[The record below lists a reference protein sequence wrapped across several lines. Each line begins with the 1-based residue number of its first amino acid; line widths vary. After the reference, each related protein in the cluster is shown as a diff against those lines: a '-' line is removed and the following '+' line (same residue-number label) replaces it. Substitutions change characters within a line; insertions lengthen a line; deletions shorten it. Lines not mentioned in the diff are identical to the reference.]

1 MNTRHARTLL
11 RLGGF
16 GLLTGLFQLQGGCIY
31 ESSPQPPVAV
41 DQPVATYDPPPAP
54 VITEYQQDLTPY
66 GSWVTVADY
75 GQCWCPASQPDGW
88 QPYTVGHW
96 EYSDVGWTWVAE
108 GDEAQWG
115 SICYHYGRWYRDNNA
130 GWVWIPGDT
139 WAPAWVAWRE
149 GNGYCGWAPLPP
161 QAGFGPDVSVA
172 AVDQYVPPQ
181 QYVYCSEQYVNAP
194 RVDQHF
200 VRNDTTII
208 NQTTNITNITVV
220 NNVVVNRG
228 VTVDNVER
236 ATGRPVERVAF
247 ANASTP
253 QEARS
258 LAAAGKPVAFRPPA
272 VQQAAGRTEKQ
283 SAQHE
288 QHPQAAPSAPPPP
301 QRPEYQAP
309 PRPET
314 PAAPQPPPQTEPPRE
329 NPKPIQQQPNESTG
343 EHEPQY
349 TPAAPQKP
357 LPPPAKPPPPSQPPP
372 QTPKTASPPPPPA
385 KKPPAAPAKPPAK
398 PPAQKGDDKPAPPP
412 QGANQPQHQ
421 SDGNWCGRRRG
432 QAAAL

>member
-1 MNTRHARTLL
+1 MQGFDMNARHAQIGHARILL

-16 GLLTGLFQLQGGCIY
+16 GLLTGLLQLQGGCVY
-31 ESSPQPPVAV
+31 EPSPQPPAS
-41 DQPVATYDPPPAP
+41 DQAAATYEPPPAP

-66 GSWVTVADY
+66 GSWVMVADY

-172 AVDQYVPPQ
+172 VVDQYVPPQ
-181 QYVYCSEQYVNAP
+181 QYVYCSEQYVNAS

-228 VTVDNVER
+228 ITVDNVER
-236 ATGRPVERVAF
+236 ATGRPVEKVAI

-253 QEARS
+253 QEART

-272 VQQAAGRTEKQ
+272 VQQAAGRTENQ
-283 SAQHE
+283 PARQE
-288 QHPQAAPSAPPPP
+288 QHLQAATSAPPPP
-301 QRPEYQAP
+301 QRPEYHAP

-314 PAAPQPPPQTEPPRE
+314 PPAPQPPPRE

-343 EHEPQY
+343 EHEPQHA
-349 TPAAPQKP
+349 PAAPQKP
-357 LPPPAKPPPPSQPPP
+357 QPPPPKPQPAQQPPP
-372 QTPKTASPPPPPA
+372 QTPKTASPPPA
-385 KKPPAAPAKPPAK
+385 KKPPAAPAKPPA
-398 PPAQKGDDKPAPPP
+398 QKGDDKPAPP
-412 QGANQPQHQ
+412 QDANQPQH
-421 SDGNWCGRRRG
+421 
-432 QAAAL
+432 

>member
-1 MNTRHARTLL
+1 MNARHARILL
-11 RLGGF
+11 QLAGLGV
-16 GLLTGLFQLQGGCIY
+16 LAGLFQLQGGCMY
-31 ESSPQPPVAV
+31 ESIPQPPAAS
-41 DQPVATYDPPPAP
+41 DQAAATYDPPPAP

-115 SICYHYGRWYRDNNA
+115 SICYHYGRWYHDNNA

-161 QAGFGPDVSVA
+161 QAGFGSDVSVA

-228 VTVDNVER
+228 ITVDNVER
-236 ATGRPVERVAF
+236 ATGHPVEKVAI

-253 QEARS
+253 QEART

-283 SAQHE
+283 PARQE
-288 QHPQAAPSAPPPP
+288 QHPSAAPSAPPPQQP
-301 QRPEYQAP
+301 QYQAP

-314 PAAPQPPPQTEPPRE
+314 PAAPQPPPQVQPPHE
-329 NPKPIQQQPNESTG
+329 NPKPTQQPPNESTG
-343 EHEPQY
+343 GHETQHAPTTPPKPQ
-349 TPAAPQKP
+349 
-357 LPPPAKPPPPSQPPP
+357 PPPAKPAPAQQAPP
-372 QTPKTASPPPPPA
+372 QTPKTASPPPA

-398 PPAQKGDDKPAPPP
+398 PPAQKGDDKTAPP
-412 QGANQPQHQ
+412 QGADQPQH
-421 SDGNWCGRRRG
+421 
-432 QAAAL
+432 